1 MYQCWC
7 TIWSIF
13 LMVILVDHLLSCK
26 HLGCGKGTSLF
37 LGIRR
42 FGECWSRSKWA
53 IFLFRLTSLGLLWER
68 ALFMHK
74 NRDAFLSKCNRSY
87 LPESAYMGHLCTPTK
102 QIAMMHTTRP
112 QVSGQY
118 QKALAAADGLG
129 LHHNL
134 ISNLLSSSEVTMEAP
149 CFRSI

>member
-1 MYQCWC
+1 
-7 TIWSIF
+7 
-13 LMVILVDHLLSCK
+13 V
-26 HLGCGKGTSLF
+26 
-37 LGIRR
+37 
-42 FGECWSRSKWA
+42 CWSRSNWA